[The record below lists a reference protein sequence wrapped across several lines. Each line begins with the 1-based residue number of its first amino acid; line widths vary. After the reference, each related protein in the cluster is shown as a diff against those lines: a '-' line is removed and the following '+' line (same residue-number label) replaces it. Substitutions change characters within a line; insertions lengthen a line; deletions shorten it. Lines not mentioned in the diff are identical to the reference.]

1 VDATRDLY
9 IAVLCND
16 AAAVEAALA
25 AGGDPA
31 WRNVWG
37 DSMVTAA
44 RDRAHDAIALRLEEA
59 IAASARVVPSETGA
73 DHPIHVAAELGDARR
88 VAALLDADPSLVHL
102 ADRAGGTSLHR
113 AALSGSL
120 KTIALLLDRGADV
133 NAIHG
138 SGLGS
143 CEGYAPEHVQPIDM
157 VLWWAP
163 RRVTPSPWRKV
174 VNLARYSLR
183 RVLGEARIGC
193 FYRDAVRLLVSRGA
207 PYDLPVAAAV
217 GDANRIREILDA
229 DPSRIH
235 EARPNGRLALRAAAE
250 RGEDDIVRL
259 LLERGADPAWPDWDA
274 SRGAA
279 LHEAARQGNEPIV
292 RLLLDHGADPNGF
305 VNASGN
311 SVFIAKTPAIRRLL
325 IECGGTIDPYDLVW
339 LDEDDEVMRQVT
351 KDPTSAEAGCGGVF
365 TAVVTKGKHELLK
378 RLLDAGF
385 RVPPRVDGCHS
396 YLFERPDILR
406 TLLASGMSPDLPGS
420 HGMTPLHDLCTRD
433 TRNRTMSHRTEV
445 AAILLDAGAFISPR
459 DQEYESTPLAWA
471 ARCNLPDMVEFLLSR
486 GAPTNL
492 PDDKPWATPLA
503 WATARGHT
511 AIAATLRNA
520 GASQ

>member
-1 VDATRDLY
+1 MDATRDLY

-16 AAAVEAALA
+16 SAAVEAALA

-31 WRNVWG
+31 WRNFWG
-37 DSMVTAA
+37 DSMLTAA
-44 RDRAHDAIALRLEEA
+44 RDRAHNAIALRLEEA
-59 IAASARVVPSETGA
+59 IAASARVVPSETGT

-88 VAALLDADPSLVHL
+88 VAALLDADPSLAHH
-102 ADRAGGTSLHR
+102 ADRAGGTPLHR

-120 KTIALLLDRGADV
+120 ETIALLLDRGADV
-133 NAIHG
+133 NAMHG
-138 SGLGS
+138 AGLGS
-143 CEGYAPEHVQPIDM
+143 AEGYALEQVQPIDM

-163 RRVTPSPWRKV
+163 RRARPSGWRIVTRT
-174 VNLARYSLR
+174 ARYWLR
-183 RVLGEARIGC
+183 RVTGQRRGRYAH
-193 FYRDAVRLLVSRGA
+193 DAARLLISRGA
-207 PYDLPVAAAV
+207 THDLPVAAAM
-217 GDANRIREILDA
+217 GDASRIREILDA

-235 EARPNGRLALRAAAE
+235 EARPNGRLALRAAVE
-250 RGEDDIVRL
+250 CCQDDIVRL
-259 LLERGADPAWPDWDA
+259 LLDRGADPTHPDWDA

-311 SVFIAKTPAIRRLL
+311 AVFAAKTPEIRRLL
-325 IECGGTIDPYDLVW
+325 IERGGTIDPYDLVW

-365 TAVVTKGKHELLK
+365 TAVVTKGKHELLQ

-385 RVPPRVDGCHS
+385 RVPARVEGCHS
-396 YLFERPDILR
+396 YLFERPDMLR
-406 TLLASGMSPDLPGS
+406 TLIASGMSPDLPGG

-433 TRNRTMSHRTEV
+433 TRDRTMSHRTEV
-445 AAILLDAGAFISPR
+445 AGILLDAGAFISPR
-459 DQEYESTPLAWA
+459 DLEYESTPLAWA

-486 GAPTNL
+486 GAPTSL

-503 WATARGHT
+503 WATRRGH
-511 AIAATLRNA
+511 AGIAAALRAA
-520 GASQ
+520 GAVR